1 MKVKKKHFSESEI
14 DELVIAQVDDK
25 TAWTDIEIIRKRA
38 KRGNRENFLKALSKV
53 PKVEPDDKD
62 KIN

>member
-14 DELVIAQVDDK
+14 DELVIAQVDDE
-25 TAWTDIEIIRKRA
+25 TTWTDIEIIRKRA
-38 KRGNRENFLKALSKV
+38 KRGSREKFLRALSKV